1 MESFPAIDPIPLPA
15 PVWFFKTLLLA
26 FLSLH
31 FVAVHLVLGG
41 LLIGLLWNLA
51 GRLGKDESLVRAS
64 GEVVHFLPVVMTY
77 LINLGVPPLLFTQ
90 VLYGVALYT
99 SSVLIGAWWI
109 SVIFILMAMYYVLY
123 LSSLRAAAGRAWWGW
138 GIVALLLG
146 AVVGKI
152 YSSNMTLMLRPEVW
166 LDMFRSNPHGTGLP
180 HGDPTLF
187 WRWAFMMTG
196 SLTVAGLGL
205 VVLGI
210 WKKFEEPVKR
220 VFVRRGG
227 LVAAVGVVLQGIAAV
242 QVFLKQPD
250 AVRARLAESGVYH
263 ALGFVWLALA
273 AAVFVMGLLAAARGV
288 RAGRGTAITNSLA
301 GILLCAV
308 AVICRDGIRDATLLL
323 KGYDV
328 WNRAVVVNLQVLGI
342 FLGILVVGL
351 VLLGWMISVM
361 TKAKPSGAEM
371 LNGQG

>member
-51 GRLGKDESLVRAS
+51 GRLRKDAVLVQAS
-64 GEVVHFLPVVMTY
+64 GEVVHVLPIVMTY

-123 LSSLRAAAGRAWWGW
+123 VSSLRAAAGRAWWGF

-196 SLTVAGLGL
+196 SLTIAGLGL
-205 VVLGI
+205 VVLGV
-210 WKKFEEPVKR
+210 WKNYESQMKE

-227 LVAAVGVVLQGIAAV
+227 LIVAVGVALQSSAAV

-250 AVRARLAESGVYH
+250 AVRARLVESGVYH
-263 ALGFVWLALA
+263 PLGYAWLALA
-273 AAVFVMGLLAAARGV
+273 AAVFVVGLLAASRGV
-288 RAGRGTAITNSLA
+288 RASGRMAFFSALA
-301 GILLCAV
+301 GILLCAATV
-308 AVICRDGIRDATLLL
+308 VYRDGIRDATFLI

-328 WNRAVVVNLQVLGI
+328 WNRHVVVNLQVIAI
-342 FLGILVVGL
+342 FLSVLVVGL
-351 VLLGWMISVM
+351 VLLGWIVAVTM
-361 TKAKPSGAEM
+361 KARPAVAEIY
-371 LNGQG
+371 NGRS

>member
-15 PVWFFKTLLLA
+15 PVWFFKSLLLA

-51 GRLGKDESLVRAS
+51 GRLRKDAVLVQAS
-64 GEVVHFLPVVMTY
+64 GEVAHVLPIVMTY

-123 LSSLRAAAGRAWWGW
+123 VASRRAAAGRAWWGL

-146 AVVGKI
+146 AVVAKI
-152 YSSNMTLMLRPEVW
+152 YNSNMTLMLRPEVW

-196 SLTVAGLGL
+196 SLTIAGLGL
-205 VVLGI
+205 VVLGV
-210 WKKFEEPVKR
+210 WKKYEPQMKQA
-220 VFVRRGG
+220 FVRRGG
-227 LVAAVGVVLQGIAAV
+227 LVAAVGVVLQSSAAA

-250 AVRARLAESGVYH
+250 AVRARLAESGIYH
-263 ALGFVWLALA
+263 SLGYAWIALA
-273 AAVFVMGLLAAARGV
+273 AAVFVMGLLSAARGG
-288 RAGRGTAITNSLA
+288 RATGGTALFSALS
-301 GILLCAV
+301 GILLCAATV
-308 AVICRDGIRDATLLL
+308 VYRDGIRDATFLI

-328 WNRAVVVNLQVLGI
+328 WNQHVVVNVQVIGI
-342 FLGILVVGL
+342 FLGVLVVGL
-351 VLLGWMISVM
+351 VLLGWMIFVTM
-361 TKAKPSGAEM
+361 KARPAGAEIS
-371 LNGQG
+371 NGRT

>member
-1 MESFPAIDPIPLPA
+1 MEPFPAIDPIPLPA

-51 GRLGKDESLVRAS
+51 GRLRKDAVLVQAS
-64 GEVVHFLPVVMTY
+64 GEVVHVLPIVMTY

-99 SSVLIGAWWI
+99 SSVLIGVWWI

-123 LSSLRAAAGRAWWGW
+123 VSSQRASAGRAWWGF

-146 AVVGKI
+146 AVVAKI

-205 VVLGI
+205 VVLGV
-210 WKKFEEPVKR
+210 WKKVDPQMKQA
-220 VFVRRGG
+220 FVRRGG
-227 LVAAVGVVLQGIAAV
+227 LIAAAGVVLQSSAAV
-242 QVFLKQPD
+242 QVVLKQPD
-250 AVRARLAESGVYH
+250 AVRAQLAESGIYH
-263 ALGFVWLALA
+263 PLGYVWLALA
-273 AAVFVMGLLAAARGV
+273 AAVFAVGLLAAARGV
-288 RAGRGTAITNSLA
+288 RVSGTTAFFSALS
-301 GILLCAV
+301 GFLLCATT
-308 AVICRDGIRDATLLL
+308 VIYRDGIRDITFLI
-323 KGYDV
+323 KGFDV
-328 WNRAVVVNLQVLGI
+328 WNRHVVVNLQVIGI
-342 FLGILVVGL
+342 FLAILVVGL
-351 VLLGWMISVM
+351 GLIGWLMTVV
-361 TKAKPSGAEM
+361 TKAKPAGAEIS
-371 LNGQG
+371 NGQS